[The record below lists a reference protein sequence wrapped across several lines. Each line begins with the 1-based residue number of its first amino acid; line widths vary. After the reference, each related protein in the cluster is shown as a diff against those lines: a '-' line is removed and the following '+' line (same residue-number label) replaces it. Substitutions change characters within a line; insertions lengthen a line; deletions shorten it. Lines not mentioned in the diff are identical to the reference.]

1 MHCDLAQNLC
11 VTRPRSRRLS
21 FQWAHAFLARRLVG
35 RRPYAAAAAPLP
47 RFLRGLFF
55 FCLIPFGSH
64 AQALRSIFFQL
75 DRQCGS
81 NEAATEQFSV
91 WPEWTSF
98 QWMMQ
103 LPRSPATTG
112 HSPASSARQT
122 RRARVLFTSVASG
135 GYSTSDVV
143 QMCCSSQYGCRTPRV
158 LRAQTQRGPV
168 PCRSQRE

>member
-81 NEAATEQFSV
+81 NEAATEQFAV

-122 RRARVLFTSVASG
+122 RRARVQFASVASEG
-135 GYSTSDVV
+135 HSASDVV
-143 QMCCSSQYGCRTPRV
+143 YMCCCSAHGS
-158 LRAQTQRGPV
+158 
-168 PCRSQRE
+168 